1 MTPKPAAARPKLAS
15 IERRVTNISTA
26 IAAPEPTSLGFNDPR
41 RGSAASRGYGPEWQR
56 LRLQILR
63 RDGFR
68 CVCPDCKAA
77 NRLLPA
83 HVVDHIIPKSEGGGD
98 DPSNLQSMNKL
109 CHDKKTAREKRHG

>member
-1 MTPKPAAARPKLAS
+1 MTPKPAATRPKLAS
-15 IERRVTNISTA
+15 IERRVSNISTA

-68 CVCPDCKAA
+68 CVCNDCKAA
-77 NRLLPA
+77 SRLLPA

-98 DPSNLQSMNKL
+98 DPLNLQSMNKL
-109 CHDKKTAREKRHG
+109 CHDKKTAREKRHA